1 MARSLILPS
10 IQGGRELRRTA
21 ALLRAVG
28 REDLVRDVG
37 NAVKAEAQPT
47 LNDVRASAR
56 RVRITG
62 ERTDAKRKFRGSF
75 DSKHLRDRMAEAT
88 TVEVRTSDRTTRISF
103 VVQGSRMGSAKV
115 LPRYI
120 DGGAR
125 GATTTGRGKGSAG
138 WRHPIMGKR
147 SRWAVSVGEPWFFP
161 PIKDHLPK
169 IREHI
174 SVVLDEIVEKVE
186 RS

>member
-21 ALLRAVG
+21 AVLRAAG

-47 LNDVRASAR
+47 LNDVKASAR
-56 RVRITG
+56 RVKITG
-62 ERTDAKRKFRGSF
+62 ERTDAARKFVHQTKA
-75 DSKHLRDRMAEAT
+75 KHLRDRMAAAT
-88 TVEVRTSDRTTRISF
+88 TVEVRTSDKTTRITF
-103 VVQGSRMGSAKV
+103 AVQGSRMGSAKV

-125 GATTTGRGKGSAG
+125 GATTTGRGKGRAG
-138 WRHPIMGKR
+138 WRHPIMGRR

-169 IREHI
+169 IRERI
-174 SVVLDEIVEKVE
+174 SVVLDEIVAKVE